1 MISTSTGGNMKITAA
16 DLAVAHKCMEYLSK
30 QHLDIPGL
38 RWEDIFK
45 ARVNIQVY
53 LESIKVEVNHE

>member
-1 MISTSTGGNMKITAA
+1 MKITAA

-45 ARVNIQVY
+45 ARVNVQVY
-53 LESIKVEVNHE
+53 LQSIKVVVENE